1 MEKLVLKK
9 VARFFRDLFSARKIQ
24 RIWTKDWVLKF
35 VSLLLAT
42 VLWYFVGGEDTVD
55 KNVTVPI
62 EIINLPRDLVIS
74 NQFKKDIEVT
84 VSGPRSVITEMTN
97 RAVTRQINLSNA
109 TPGTNVVENDNDSI
123 PVPRGITVLRIQP
136 SSIILSLDK
145 LIQKQFQVMP
155 VTTGDVAAGYELEQM
170 NMSPDVITITG
181 PQTILSH
188 VDALLTDIIDINGMK
203 DSRQLQVPLDLDST
217 IVDLIGETSV
227 TADIVIQPKMVER
240 KINSIPVEAYVGGAK
255 REVAPKTVDVI
266 ARIPV
271 LLIRQGKDINTLFSV
286 GAVADDDS
294 AEFLDVSVVPGEDIE
309 LPVEV
314 VSVIPKA
321 VKLVGTNESSK
332 TKKSRSKQEKEKA
345 VKVVP
350 QAETV
355 SDAVLPEE
363 SASEIDDTIDLEQ
376 GETDVKTISV
386 RKNKIKHTD

>member
-1 MEKLVLKK
+1 MEKLVLEKA
-9 VARFFRDLFSARKIQ
+9 ARFFRDLFSARKLQ

-109 TPGTNVVENDNDSI
+109 TPGTNVVENDIDSI

-155 VTTGDVAAGYELEQM
+155 VTTGDVAAGYEFKEL
-170 NMSPDVITITG
+170 NMSPDAITITG

-188 VDALLTDIIDINGMK
+188 VDALLTDVIDINGMK
-203 DSRQLQVPLDLDST
+203 DSRQFQVPLDLDST

-227 TADIVIQPKMVER
+227 TADIVIHPKMVEK
-240 KINSIPVEAYVGGAK
+240 KINNIPVEAVVGGTE
-255 REVAPKTVDVI
+255 REVAPKTVDII

-286 GAVADDDS
+286 TAIAEDDS
-294 AEFLDVSVVPGEDIE
+294 VDFVDVSVAPSEDTD
-309 LPVEV
+309 LPAEI

-321 VKLVGTNESSK
+321 VKLVGFNESTK
-332 TKKSRSKQEKEKA
+332 KKSRPEQKKEKV
-345 VKVVP
+345 VK
-350 QAETV
+350 QAPEPAKV
-355 SDAVLPEE
+355 IDNAAHEE
-363 SASEIDDTIDLEQ
+363 SEAEIDDTTVLEST
-376 GETDVKTISV
+376 ESDVKTISV

>member
-1 MEKLVLKK
+1 MEKLVLDK
-9 VARFFRDLFSARKIQ
+9 VARFFRDLFSARKME

-155 VTTGDVAAGYELEQM
+155 VTTGDVAAGYEFEQM
-170 NMSPDVITITG
+170 NMTPDVITITG
-181 PQTILSH
+181 PETILSH
-188 VDALLTDIIDINGMK
+188 VDALLTETIDLNGMK
-203 DSRQLQVPLDLDST
+203 DSRQFQVPLDLDST

-227 TADIVIQPKMVER
+227 TADIVIHPKMIE
-240 KINSIPVEAYVGGAK
+240 KKLNSIPVEAVVGGSK
-255 REVAPKTVDVI
+255 REVAPKNVDII

-271 LLIRQGKDINTLFSV
+271 LLIRQGRDIKTMLSV
-286 GAVADDDS
+286 TAIADDDS
-294 AEFLDVSVVPGEDIE
+294 ADFLDVSVAPSEDID
-309 LPVEV
+309 LPIEI

-321 VKLVGTNESSK
+321 VKLVGAHEASKKKAKPAPSKEKVVNQAPLPVKPMDTNE
-332 TKKSRSKQEKEKA
+332 Q
-345 VKVVP
+345 
-350 QAETV
+350 
-355 SDAVLPEE
+355 EE
-363 SASEIDDTIDLEQ
+363 SEAELDDTTGLEQ
-376 GETDVKTISV
+376 DNSEVKTISV
-386 RKNKIKHTD
+386 RKNKIIHTD